1 MNAKIGQH
9 LTLLGFC
16 AMIFYGCM
24 LASGHLTVEVLP
36 QFLVTAVIF
45 LSSGRIMRRAAAI
58 AAQTEEEPTK
68 KRHPEPDWAWLTTLL
83 NWSFALLIIGLMAIL
98 LLKPV
103 GLSWQEA
110 LSGSSSP
117 GAPYFSGAVP

>member
-24 LASGHLTVEVLP
+24 LASGQLTVEVLP

-45 LSSGRIMRRAAAI
+45 LSSGRIMRRAAA
-58 AAQTEEEPTK
+58 QMERDEEDKPP
-68 KRHPEPDWAWLTTLL
+68 RSHPEPDWAWLTVLL
-83 NWSFALLIIGLMAIL
+83 NWSCALLIIGLMAL
-98 LLKPV
+98 LLMKPV
-103 GLSWQEA
+103 GLSWSDA
-110 LSGSSSP
+110 FSAKP
-117 GAPYFSGAVP
+117 VTTPYYSGAVP

>member
-16 AMIFYGCM
+16 ALIFYGCM
-24 LASGHLTVEVLP
+24 LASGQLTVEVLP

-45 LSSGRIMRRAAAI
+45 LSSGRIMRKAAALT
-58 AAQTEEEPTK
+58 AREEEDEPVRRK
-68 KRHPEPDWAWLTTLL
+68 HPETDWAWLTTLL
-83 NWSFALLIIGLMAIL
+83 NWSCAVLIIGLMALL

-103 GLSWQEA
+103 GLSWTA
-110 LSGSSSP
+110 AVSSTPS
-117 GAPYFSGAVP
+117 GAPFYSGAVP

>member
-1 MNAKIGQH
+1 MNSKIGQH

-24 LASGHLTVEVLP
+24 LASGQLTVEVLP
-36 QFLVTAVIF
+36 QFLITAVIF
-45 LSSGRIMRRAAAI
+45 LSSGRILRKAAALS
-58 AAQTEEEPTK
+58 ARDEEEKALRPQ
-68 KRHPEPDWAWLTTLL
+68 RPETDWAWLTTLL
-83 NWSFALLIIGLMAIL
+83 NWSCALLIIGLMALL

-103 GLSWQEA
+103 GLSWTDA
-110 LSGSSSP
+110 LSAPPP